1 MIHIKT
7 KKIYLTVRFGINIL
21 IYRFG
26 VFIYYTNTEKSLV
39 YIYKFIYVPLPH
51 SIDNP

>member
-7 KKIYLTVRFGINIL
+7 KQIYFTVRFGINIL

-26 VFIYYTNTEKSLV
+26 VFISYTNTEKSFV
-39 YIYKFIYVPLPH
+39 YIYQFIYVPLAH

>member
-7 KKIYLTVRFGINIL
+7 KKIYLTVQFGINIL

-26 VFIYYTNTEKSLV
+26 VLQTEKSFV